1 MGTVYTA
8 TSPLHAERERERER
22 EVNGMVVTSVSVL
35 FNGDDPQLPKT
46 IEVDD
51 SFTIW

>member
-1 MGTVYTA
+1 MQR
-8 TSPLHAERERERER
+8 ERERERER
-22 EVNGMVVTSVSVL
+22 SVCGMVVTSVSVL

>member
-8 TSPLHAERERERER
+8 TSLLHAERER